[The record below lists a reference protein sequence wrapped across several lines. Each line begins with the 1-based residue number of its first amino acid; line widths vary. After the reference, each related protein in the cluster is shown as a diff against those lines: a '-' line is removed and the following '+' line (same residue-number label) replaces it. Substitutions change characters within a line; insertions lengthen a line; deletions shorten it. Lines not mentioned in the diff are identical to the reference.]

1 MLPAMMHNAYADG
14 EGPIWKLAQLGS
26 GLGMLAGR
34 CMETLIV
41 GGCDRLSLDPPMSPW
56 RVASA

>member
-41 GGCDRLSLDPPMSPW
+41 GGCDRLSLDPPM
-56 RVASA
+56 